1 MIDPRAIVDPD
12 ADLAHDVEIGP
23 YTIIGPDVRI
33 DSGTWIGPHV
43 VIKGPTRIGKG
54 NKIFQFASLGEAPQD
69 LKYQGEPTE
78 LVIGDRNTIR
88 EYVTLNR
95 GTVSGHGRTVIGD
108 DNLLMAYVHVAHD
121 CHIGNRVVF
130 ANATSLAGHVTIE
143 DQAILGGFTLVHQFS
158 RVGQHA
164 FTGMGTALNRDLPPF
179 CTASGNYARAIGIN
193 KEGLK
198 RRGFSAESI
207 RALGQAFKILIKG
220 SDWNQNL
227 AEVENLAE
235 SFAEVRIF
243 LEFICSSQRG
253 VVR

>member
-1 MIDPRAIVDPD
+1 MIDPRAIIDPG
-12 ADLAHDVEIGP
+12 AELASDVEVGP
-23 YTIIGPDVRI
+23 FSIIGPDVRI
-33 DSGTWIGPHV
+33 DSGTSIGPHV
-43 VIKGPTRIGKG
+43 VIKGPTRIGRD

-69 LKYQGEPTE
+69 LKYHGEPTE

-121 CHIGNRVVF
+121 CRIGNRAVF
-130 ANATSLAGHVTIE
+130 ANASSLAGHVVIE
-143 DQAILGGFTLVHQFS
+143 DQAILGGFTLVHQFC
-158 RVGQHA
+158 RIGQHA
-164 FTGMGTALNRDLPPF
+164 FTGMGTALNRDLPPY

-198 RRGFSAESI
+198 RRGFSQEAI
-207 RALGQAFKILIKG
+207 RALTQAFKTLIKG
-220 SDWNQNL
+220 SDWDNNL
-227 AEVENLAE
+227 AQVETLAE
-235 SFAEVRIF
+235 SCLEVRTF
-243 LEFICSSQRG
+243 LDFVRASQRG